1 MDLWQNFPDPTYVR
15 DADGRLLCV
24 FARRE
29 EYAENPRR
37 DFDHPDH
44 LAMFGDLDWLT
55 DGAGIRR
62 RDPEGV
68 LRSLL
73 EDACTP
79 EEVVAFVAEGGLTDH
94 ELVGSP
100 FGPHPLLVGYE
111 GTGYT
116 GKLEGDGAL
125 DCIREL
131 VEAGRRAPSLEGAT
145 EPDLWDALEAGPVDG
160 FALIPCPWPT
170 GDYLLVDETDPDCA
184 PSVEATRDLRLLGG
198 LCLDALSAEPADAA
212 RLLASRGVYLRAVV
226 ASGDPRDPWRV
237 DGWDLAVL
245 ASLGE
250 RARPV
255 DGFQWVSKGDV
266 DRGEVETWE
275 QAASKLMDSELSVL
289 NAWLQGEV
297 WTCEADEVFGSGDD
311 VCHDVIVVDG
321 QDPAE
326 QCLAVLGL
334 EDAVAVPAPDLTD
347 AVSCA
352 VAEVAAQ
359 AKAAGTAPTV
369 ADAVSLVTR
378 DRTLWIRWVETAVK
392 CFPDVRLALQGH
404 LEEAC
409 GSAMA

>member
-145 EPDLWDALEAGPVDG
+145 EPDLWDAFEAGPVDG

-198 LCLDALSAEPADAA
+198 SAWTPSQRNRQTPPGSSHPAGCISGPSSHPVTRATRGGWTDGTSPSSQ
-212 RLLASRGVYLRAVV
+212 AS
-226 ASGDPRDPWRV
+226 ASGHVP
-237 DGWDLAVL
+237 
-245 ASLGE
+245 S
-250 RARPV
+250 
-255 DGFQWVSKGDV
+255 
-266 DRGEVETWE
+266 T
-275 QAASKLMDSELSVL
+275 
-289 NAWLQGEV
+289 
-297 WTCEADEVFGSGDD
+297 GS
-311 VCHDVIVVDG
+311 
-321 QDPAE
+321 
-326 QCLAVLGL
+326 
-334 EDAVAVPAPDLTD
+334 
-347 AVSCA
+347 S
-352 VAEVAAQ
+352 
-359 AKAAGTAPTV
+359 
-369 ADAVSLVTR
+369 
-378 DRTLWIRWVETAVK
+378 
-392 CFPDVRLALQGH
+392 
-404 LEEAC
+404 
-409 GSAMA
+409 GSRKTM